1 MIFLLWNKH
10 VYLQKVNQEY
20 FIWNNYSLIITET
33 IIIQIKLLYS
43 LNMQFKQ
50 KKKPKFNY
58 K

>member
-50 KKKPKFNY
+50 KKPKFNY

>member
-1 MIFLLWNKH
+1 MIFLLWNKN
-10 VYLQKVNQEY
+10 VYLQKVNEEY
-20 FIWNNYSLIITET
+20 FIWNNYSLIISET

-50 KKKPKFNY
+50 KKPKFNY